1 MNVLHLIDSFEQ
13 GGTERQAVQLVRL
26 LQERRRCRVHL
37 ACLQNK
43 GPLRVEADRLS
54 LGEMTEYPLT
64 SFYDRNFATQVRRL
78 VHFVKENKI
87 DVIHTHDFYT
97 NIFGM
102 TAAAMARVRARIAS
116 KRETDGFR
124 SAMQKR
130 GERGAFR
137 LAHRVVANSE
147 AVRTQLIREGVR
159 TEKVVTLYNGL
170 DLERVRVS
178 DHLNRD
184 PALVTFRL
192 PCEPS
197 RRFVTIVANLNHSV
211 KDHPTFLRAAARVRA
226 EIPEAGFVIA
236 GEGVLLPSLRELA
249 HQLGIAK
256 DVFFIGRCDRVAEL
270 LFVSDVCVLSS
281 RAEGFSNA
289 ILEYMG
295 AARPAVVTDVGGA
308 REAVVEGET
317 GYIVPAGDDEK
328 MAERIIR
335 LLHQPESA
343 RELGKRGRQRVL
355 EHFSCQRHL
364 DNTLG
369 LYSELLG
376 KASTVEGTEVRA
388 EDAEEVSTLR
398 SSTRPSPSAV

>member
-124 SAMQKR
+124 SAMQRR

-137 LAHRVVANSE
+137 LAHREVANSE
-147 AVRTQLIREGVR
+147 
-159 TEKVVTLYNGL
+159 
-170 DLERVRVS
+170 RVC
-178 DHLNRD
+178 
-184 PALVTFRL
+184 ALKKL
-192 PCEPS
+192 
-197 RRFVTIVANLNHSV
+197 
-211 KDHPTFLRAAARVRA
+211 
-226 EIPEAGFVIA
+226 
-236 GEGVLLPSLRELA
+236 SLFTTDW
-249 HQLGIAK
+249 I
-256 DVFFIGRCDRVAEL
+256 
-270 LFVSDVCVLSS
+270 
-281 RAEGFSNA
+281 SN
-289 ILEYMG
+289 E
-295 AARPAVVTDVGGA
+295 
-308 REAVVEGET
+308 
-317 GYIVPAGDDEK
+317 
-328 MAERIIR
+328 
-335 LLHQPESA
+335 
-343 RELGKRGRQRVL
+343 
-355 EHFSCQRHL
+355 
-364 DNTLG
+364 
-369 LYSELLG
+369 
-376 KASTVEGTEVRA
+376 
-388 EDAEEVSTLR
+388 
-398 SSTRPSPSAV
+398 